1 MLEEADF
8 YSALEK
14 RHGKEIQEVIRQ
26 TEVTICGL
34 GGLGSNIAIALSRC
48 GIGKL
53 RLIDF
58 DCVDISNCNRQQ
70 YVLSQVGK
78 KKTESLAEIIG
89 MINPFVELELYDC
102 RLSEQ
107 NMGEILK
114 DSLFICEAFD
124 DATQKAMLTN
134 YVLEKMPDSFLVGAS
149 GMAGYGES
157 NLIHTRKVFGKFY
170 LCGDETNGLETGKC
184 LMAPRLMIC
193 AAHQA
198 DMILEL
204 IIKHGKED
212 KDGYI

>member
-70 YVLSQVGK
+70 YFISQVGK

-170 LCGDETNGLETGKC
+170 LCGDETSGLETGKC
-184 LMAPRLMIC
+184 LMAPRVMIC

-198 DMILEL
+198 NMILEL

>member
-70 YVLSQVGK
+70 YFLSQVLILN
-78 KKTESLAEIIG
+78 TFIIFK
-89 MINPFVELELYDC
+89 N
-102 RLSEQ
+102 
-107 NMGEILK
+107 ILK
-114 DSLFICEAFD
+114 GQNYYLSLI
-124 DATQKAMLTN
+124 
-134 YVLEKMPDSFLVGAS
+134 
-149 GMAGYGES
+149 
-157 NLIHTRKVFGKFY
+157 LIVIVK
-170 LCGDETNGLETGKC
+170 N
-184 LMAPRLMIC
+184 
-193 AAHQA
+193 
-198 DMILEL
+198 
-204 IIKHGKED
+204 
-212 KDGYI
+212 

>member
-70 YVLSQVGK
+70 YFLSQVGK

-89 MINPFVELELYDC
+89 MINPFVELELFDC

-170 LCGDETNGLETGKC
+170 LCGDETTGLETGKC
-184 LMAPRLMIC
+184 LMAPRVMIC

-198 DMILEL
+198 NMILEL

>member
-48 GIGKL
+48 GIAKL

-70 YVLSQVGK
+70 YFLSQVGK

-124 DATQKAMLTN
+124 DAIQKAMLTN
-134 YVLEKMPDSFLVGAS
+134 YVL
-149 GMAGYGES
+149 
-157 NLIHTRKVFGKFY
+157 
-170 LCGDETNGLETGKC
+170 
-184 LMAPRLMIC
+184 
-193 AAHQA
+193 
-198 DMILEL
+198 
-204 IIKHGKED
+204 
-212 KDGYI
+212 